1 MAAFARR
8 KIAVRKPKRK
18 TTHTRLKIAPAGI
31 DDRLAR
37 LAAAIAEV
45 RTGRRPSPRT
55 AKLLA
60 AGVSKMA
67 QKLIEE
73 AAETGIE
80 AVRGDPGAVVKESVD
95 LLYNLVILWSEI
107 GVDPGMVWAEMDHRE
122 AVLGMAEKLPK
133 TLDVVLGPKAD
144 PPIGR

>member
-1 MAAFARR
+1 MP
-8 KIAVRKPKRK
+8 KSKRKPDDR
-18 TTHTRLKIAPAGI
+18 RLKIAPAGV

-45 RTGRRPSPRT
+45 RAGRRASPRT

-67 QKLIEE
+67 QKVIEE
-73 AAETGIE
+73 AAETSIE
-80 AVRGDPGAVVKESVD
+80 AVRGDQDAVVKESVD
-95 LLYNLVILWSEI
+95 LLYNLAILWSEI

-122 AVLGMAEKLPK
+122 AILGMAEKLPK
-133 TLDVVLGPKAD
+133 ATDGALGPTVQ
-144 PPIGR
+144 PPNATG

>member
-1 MAAFARR
+1 VPKDKSKTPRR
-8 KIAVRKPKRK
+8 
-18 TTHTRLKIAPAGI
+18 RLKSAPAGV

-37 LAAAIAEV
+37 LASAIAEV
-45 RTGRRPSPRT
+45 RAGRRLSPRT

-60 AGVSKMA
+60 AGAPKMS

-73 AAETGIE
+73 AAETAIE
-80 AVRGDPGAVVKESVD
+80 AMRGDPAAVVKESVD
-95 LLYNLVILWSEI
+95 LLYNLAILWSEV

-133 TLDVVLGPKAD
+133 ASETLVKPAPAASDQNAPS
-144 PPIGR
+144 